1 MVPFPLLISLNTK
14 MSLEAGGEQGRGAL
28 FPILALP
35 LWAGP
40 PGACRGCVTGGRT
53 DRQQGGSVRCGEGC
67 RPHACARPLWPG
79 V

>member
-35 LWAGP
+35 AVALALVQGHCGP
-40 PGACRGCVTGGRT
+40 VCKSRWGGRAA
-53 DRQQGGSVRCGEGC
+53 GGLAPSAAIAGG
-67 RPHACARPLWPG
+67 L
-79 V
+79 